1 MKVKRDIDRTIK
13 TNHLFVWIVDFS
25 YQHDQF
31 SEGD

>member
-1 MKVKRDIDRTIK
+1 MQGKSDIDRTFK

-25 YQHDQF
+25 YQHDQS

>member
-1 MKVKRDIDRTIK
+1 MQGKSDIDRTIK
-13 TNHLFVWIVDFS
+13 TNNLFVWIVDFS